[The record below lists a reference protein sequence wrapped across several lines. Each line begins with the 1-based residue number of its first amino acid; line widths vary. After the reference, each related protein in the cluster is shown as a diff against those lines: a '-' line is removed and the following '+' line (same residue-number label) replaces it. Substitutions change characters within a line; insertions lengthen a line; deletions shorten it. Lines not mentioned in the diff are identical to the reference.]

1 MIWDEAR
8 LRELLGGPATHWI
21 RDRIRK
27 NLERGQSP
35 QGAIVLHSPTQEQQE
50 YIDRMFGRVDRS
62 GGGSLRIDVSR
73 LTAVLVEA
81 RICDDL
87 VEALIALDGPV
98 RDRAGEA
105 RERENAWADL
115 DAAIGAHI
123 ADRAWLTDWYR
134 ELRGSGLLTRLAEGD
149 PARARRLL
157 DDALRAADRWP
168 ERGVSL
174 PELAATLVGD
184 AHALD
189 LGRPLG
195 SLLVRAAAAFGDLED
210 WQTADGRRDCWGAV
224 GVLCDELSAPV
235 LTLGLGAAG
244 DGLTDRVLRAHLEA
258 GEACSLT
265 LRQLVRHRPRLDHL
279 AGTPVF
285 VCENPAIVA
294 SAVDRLGARA
304 APLVCT
310 AGFLRGATRL
320 LLRTLVESGARLRV
334 RADFDVE
341 GLHIAGKTLCLPEAA
356 PWRFDAVTYLSGT
369 AGPKLPHAELPP
381 TPWDPALGAAM
392 TERRVAVHEE
402 AVLPLLLDDLARPEQ
417 LACG

>member
-27 NLERGQSP
+27 NLERGLSV
-35 QGAIVLHSPTQEQQE
+35 QGTIVLRSPTPEQRDS
-50 YIDRMFGRVDRS
+50 IDRMFGRADRS
-62 GGGSLRIDVSR
+62 RGGPLSIEVSR
-73 LTAVLVEA
+73 LTSVLVEA
-81 RICDDL
+81 RICNDL
-87 VEALIALDGPV
+87 VEALTALDGPL

-105 RERENAWADL
+105 REKERAWADL
-115 DAAIGAHI
+115 DAAIGARI
-123 ADRAWLTDWYR
+123 ADRTWLTNWFHD
-134 ELRGSGLLTRLAEGD
+134 LRATGLLTRLAHGD
-149 PARARRLL
+149 PARARVLL

-168 ERGVSL
+168 ERGLSL

-195 SLLVRAAAAFGDLED
+195 SLLVRAAAAFGDLDD
-210 WQTADGRRDCWGAV
+210 WQSADGRRDCWGAV

-235 LTLGLGAAG
+235 LTLGLGAGG

-258 GEACSLT
+258 GEACSLS
-265 LRQLVRHRPRLDHL
+265 LRQLIRHRPRLDHL
-279 AGTPVF
+279 AGTAVF

-294 SAVDRLGARA
+294 TAVDRLGARA

-320 LLRTLVESGARLRV
+320 LLRALVESGAQLRV

-341 GLHIAGKTLCLPEAA
+341 GLHIAAKTLCLPDAA

-369 AGPKLPHAELPP
+369 AGPRLPHAELPP
-381 TPWDPALGAAM
+381 TPWDPALRAAM
-392 TERRVAVHEE
+392 MERRVGVHEE
-402 AVLPLLLDDLARPEQ
+402 AVLPLLLDDLVRP
-417 LACG
+417 